1 MKKDLV
7 PVKLL
12 PSGSDRS
19 RLLRVIGEKS
29 STINK
34 NDYIE
39 KLAGASFNNKPG
51 HAAVHLLALENASEI
66 AKKYLH
72 APGLFEQIMKDII
85 GTRGYISH
93 QIKTTKNN
101 LNIQRKK
108 YPQDHH
114 ENFILV
120 SETFGNGSGHYG
132 LIHLQHQNGKVRVY
146 DSMYGDG
153 ASKFQ
158 NVAQK
163 WTKTR
168 SENRASATSW
178 DIPAVRSIFG
188 CKAKVHNLASGN
200 INTIQVQPSGGF
212 VSSNYTNFLN
222 ENYNGTGRNGF
233 GKQIENLY
241 GKVVAKGAFRL
252 SQFDELSQHHFCYM
266 ESIYAMMLAIG
277 LTKNPGPNDPRK
289 RISFIKK
296 FIWGMV
302 HKYTPRSK
310 RTTPEWKYFTKVF
323 PHIAFTTS
331 KTGKPLRLWRGNIQL
346 PDSDGTFRTVT
357 RAATWMG
364 YDKIDP
370 SWSITD
376 VLTWVHTGRTSQGN
390 RNANSNSNSN
400 SNNNNKVFAAGRR
413 PTRSE
418 KRTIDPNYNSN
429 NNRSPTPSPKSKT
442 PNSATPKSKTPK
454 SATPKSSTP
463 KSKTPPKTRRPTTRS
478 MKPK

>member
-1 MKKDLV
+1 MRKDLV

-12 PSGSDRS
+12 PPGSDRS

-39 KLAGASFNNKPG
+39 RVAGASFNNRPG

-85 GTRGYISH
+85 GTRGYISY

-153 ASKFQ
+153 ASKFE

-168 SENRASATSW
+168 SENRASASSW

-188 CKAKVHNLASGN
+188 CKAKVRNLPSGN

-212 VSSNYTNFLN
+212 VASNYTNFLN

-346 PDSDGTFRTVT
+346 PDSDGTFRTAT

-370 SWSITD
+370 SWSLTD
-376 VLTWVHTGRTSQGN
+376 VLTWVHTGRTSQGD

-442 PNSATPKSKTPK
+442 PKSATPK
-454 SATPKSSTP
+454 SATPKSKTP

>member
-1 MKKDLV
+1 MSNRPT

-12 PSGSDRS
+12 PAGKNRTQ
-19 RLLRVIGEKS
+19 LLKAIGEK
-29 STINK
+29 NVNFQQ

-39 KLAGASFNNKPG
+39 KLAGQKAKEG
-51 HAAVHLLALENASEI
+51 KMGTGQHAAISLLAIENASEI
-66 AKKYLH
+66 AKTYLQ

-85 GTRGYISH
+85 GTRGYISY

-114 ENFILV
+114 EDFILV
-120 SETFGNGSGHYG
+120 SQTFGNGSGHYG

-146 DSMYGDG
+146 DSMYGTG
-153 ASKFQ
+153 STFE

-178 DIPAVRSIFG
+178 GIPAVRSIFG
-188 CKAKVHNLASGN
+188 CKAKVRNRPDGN
-200 INTIQVQPSGGF
+200 VDVIQVQPSGGF
-212 VSSNYTNFLN
+212 VSTNYTNFLN

-233 GKQIENLY
+233 GKQIERLY

-252 SQFDELSQHHFCYM
+252 SQYDELSQHHFCYM

-296 FIWGMV
+296 FIWGMI
-302 HKYTPRSK
+302 HKYTPKSQRKTAKWNYFSK
-310 RTTPEWKYFTKVF
+310 TFPYTMTTE
-323 PHIAFTTS
+323 S
-331 KTGKPLRLWRGNIQL
+331 KTGKPLKLWRGQLLL
-346 PDSDGTFRTVT
+346 PDRDGTFKTKT
-357 RAATWMG
+357 LKASWSG

-370 SWSITD
+370 SWSLTD
-376 VLTWVHTGRTSQGN
+376 VLNWVHTGRSPRGN
-390 RNANSNSNSN
+390 RNANSNSNNNNSNSNSNSNNYSFVQMRRSRPQNRRGNPNFSSNNNSN
-400 SNNNNKVFAAGRR
+400 SNNNNNRR
-413 PTRSE
+413 S
-418 KRTIDPNYNSN
+418 NSNSNSN
-429 NNRSPTPSPKSKT
+429 NNR
-442 PNSATPKSKTPK
+442 
-454 SATPKSSTP
+454 
-463 KSKTPPKTRRPTTRS
+463 
-478 MKPK
+478 

>member
-12 PSGSDRS
+12 PPGSDRS

-29 STINK
+29 STINN

-39 KLAGASFNNKPG
+39 RLAGASFNNKPG

-85 GTRGYISH
+85 GTRGYISY

-114 ENFILV
+114 ENFVLV

-132 LIHLQHQNGKVRVY
+132 LIHLQHQNGKVHVY
-146 DSMYGDG
+146 DSMYGEG
-153 ASKFQ
+153 SKFQ

-168 SENRASATSW
+168 YDNVASGTPW
-178 DIPAVRSIFG
+178 EIPTVRSIFG
-188 CKAKVHNLASGN
+188 CKAKMTNRSDGKGSNVLS
-200 INTIQVQPSGGF
+200 VQPSGGF
-212 VSSNYTNFLN
+212 VANNYTNFLN
-222 ENYNGTGRNGF
+222 ENHNGF
-233 GKQIENLY
+233 GIRIKRLY
-241 GKVVAKGAFRL
+241 GETVAKGAFRL

-289 RISFIKK
+289 RIAFIKK
-296 FIWGMV
+296 FIWGMI

-310 RTTPEWKYFTKVF
+310 RTTPEWKYFAKTF
-323 PHIAFTTS
+323 PYIAYTTS
-331 KTGKPLRLWRGNIQL
+331 KTGKPLRLWRGTMQL
-346 PDSDGTFRTVT
+346 PDSDGTFRTIT
-357 RAATWMG
+357 KAATWKG

-370 SWSITD
+370 SWSLTD

-400 SNNNNKVFAAGRR
+400 SNNNNNIRMRR
-413 PTRSE
+413 PTQVE
-418 KRTIDPNYNSN
+418 KREIDPNYNSN

-442 PNSATPKSKTPK
+442 PKSATPKSK
-454 SATPKSSTP
+454 TP